1 MKALN
6 TSNRP
11 VQLLNVLAAS
21 ALLSESDNSA
31 LKKSLKHEHELF
43 NKLHPSGTCTFT
55 RKPKKIGG
63 KWYIEQLANNGREM
77 VNVLVHKI
85 KGGQFKESLF
95 PSHSK
100 SMREQL
106 EDIGL
111 KVRSIN

>member
-1 MKALN
+1 
-6 TSNRP
+6 
-11 VQLLNVLAAS
+11 
-21 ALLSESDNSA
+21 
-31 LKKSLKHEHELF
+31 LKHEHELF

-63 KWYIEQLANNGREM
+63 KWYIEQLTNNGREM

-111 KVRSIN
+111 RVRSVN